1 MEALEQRQKSLI
13 KKTALSVL
21 RGGLTFSDWLRRRR
35 ATDADYAFL
44 SGGLGSRYYEW
55 CLSNRESARKEDQTG
70 SVGNAETNR
79 NTDDDDAIVR
89 QRRSRSRSRSHSR
102 SRSRSRSDIRESQK
116 PAAPSPRS
124 ILQQKLASLRVKL
137 QDSSSAV
144 SGA

>member
-13 KKTALSVL
+13 EKTALSVL
-21 RGGLTFSDWLRRRR
+21 RGGPTFSEWLKRKR

-44 SGGLGSRYYEW
+44 SGGVGSRYYEW
-55 CLSNRESARKEDQTG
+55 CLSNRESARKEDQTPG
-70 SVGNAETNR
+70 VGFAGLNR
-79 NTDDDDAIVR
+79 ITEGDDTKIR
-89 QRRSRSRSRSHSR
+89 PQRSRSRSRSHSR
-102 SRSRSRSDIRESQK
+102 SRSRPRSQIRESQK